1 MPPREVRRERVRAEF
16 VWRGGVD
23 CLFWLVWLI
32 LVWLKWDWGGGSYHF
47 D

>member
-23 CLFWLVWLI
+23 CLFWLVWVWFGLGLGKGGRTILI
-32 LVWLKWDWGGGSYHF
+32 E
-47 D
+47 